1 MGHYKQT
8 IRQSCFLSPKRKRYH
23 ISQKNLEKSLKT
35 KDDHL
40 IDVHF
45 KTPDHPS
52 STFTHILTFQQSNMP
67 KMKNLIS

>member
-8 IRQSCFLSPKRKRYH
+8 IRRSCFLSPKRKRYH

-35 KDDHL
+35 KDDHF
-40 IDVHF
+40 IDVHL

-52 STFTHILTFQQSNMP
+52 SILTHILTFQQIDMP